1 MNITLSGIK
10 YAAFASH
17 ETPCFSAVV
26 SIDGFKAGTVENS
39 GHGGSNDYHPHTL
52 RDALDAHGATL
63 PPYVFDPSHA
73 DGTMTV
79 DADIFINMLLDDFL
93 AARDLKRM
101 LSNRMVQIRE
111 GAAYQ
116 TRTLPP
122 ADLAALIAKTPDAL
136 NHLPFDA
143 ALALYRAAS

>member
-1 MNITLSGIK
+1 MKITLSQIK

-17 ETPCFSAVV
+17 ETACFSATV
-26 SIDGFKAGTVENS
+26 SIDGLKAGTVEND
-39 GHGGSNDYHPHTL
+39 GHGGSNNYHPHAL
-52 RDALDAHGATL
+52 RDTLDAHGATL

-93 AARDLKRM
+93 AARDLRRGLSKRM
-101 LSNRMVQIRE
+101 MQIRD
-111 GAAYQ
+111 GAVYQ
-116 TRTLPP
+116 TRTMPP

-136 NHLPFDA
+136 NNLPFDA
-143 ALALYRAAS
+143 ALALYRMAA